1 MPIPAFDLLTAL
13 EMIAEIG
20 FSGVEIMC
28 DQPHLY
34 PPEWHE
40 QEILRLKDT
49 LARLKLNVTNLN
61 SFTLY
66 AVGDV
71 ILPSWIDADPQQRKI
86 QN

>member
-1 MPIPAFDLLTAL
+1 MTFGYSTNAYTRFDLLTAL

-49 LARLKLNVTNLN
+49 LCAAEAESNKSQLIHALCGRRRYPALV
-61 SFTLY
+61 
-66 AVGDV
+66 D
-71 ILPSWIDADPQQRKI
+71 
-86 QN
+86 